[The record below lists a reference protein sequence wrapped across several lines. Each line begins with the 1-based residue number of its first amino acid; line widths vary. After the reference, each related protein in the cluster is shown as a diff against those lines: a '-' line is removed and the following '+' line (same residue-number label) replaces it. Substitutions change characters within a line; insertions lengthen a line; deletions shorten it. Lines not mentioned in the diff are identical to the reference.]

1 MKNTEKLFY
10 SVVILTCACFFSC
23 KDKNDD
29 NTNPT
34 QEQATNNYVDHW
46 IYSEMSNYYLWNAHL
61 PESPDYYSNPNDFFH
76 SICYWYDKNTNPDGD
91 RFSWIQ
97 ENYVDLMDM
106 LSGISNDEIGF
117 ELMLYYFDQQKDVVG
132 EIQYVKK
139 NTPAQ
144 QAGLKR
150 GQFFSKINGT
160 VLNES
165 NYSDL
170 LSNLKGNF
178 SITLHDIE
186 VKNGSLIF
194 ADTIE
199 KNISTISNYADD
211 PVFFDTVYSVSNK
224 KIGYL
229 VYNFFAD
236 DPNNGSKNYD
246 VELANVFSNFKQKNT
261 SDLVVDLRYN
271 SGGSLESA
279 AYLASMLV
287 KNRSTKEVF
296 LRGEYNS
303 ILTDAIIQQE
313 GESALYSYFVDTIA
327 NKNKQVLP
335 NIGNLLQNL
344 VILTGPY
351 TASASEMVI
360 NGLKP
365 YMNVTLLGDTTI
377 GKNVGSI
384 TIYDEKNTDKNKW
397 GIQPIIAKFYNSNN
411 QSDFTAG
418 FVPDILDQDD
428 YYPKYDLGDL
438 REGMLRNAIQY
449 ITGISL
455 FELKS
460 SGIKPK
466 QASLR
471 SIDSSVSRKVWTNKI
486 IMPANSLPK
495 MK

>member
-1 MKNTEKLFY
+1 MKNTKKLSYLFFM
-10 SVVILTCACFFSC
+10 LTCIFFFSC
-23 KDKNDD
+23 KEESA
-29 NTNPT
+29 
-34 QEQATNNYVDHW
+34 EQKVLKSNNYVNNW
-46 IYSEMSNYYLWNAHL
+46 MYGEMDFYYLWNDYL
-61 PESPDYYSNPNDFFH
+61 PAKPDYNLNPNDFFQ
-76 SICYWYDKNTNPDGD
+76 SICYWYDKNTNPEGD

-97 ENYVDLMDM
+97 ENYVDLMNM
-106 LSGISNDEIGF
+106 LTGISSDEIGF
-117 ELMLYYFDQQKDVVG
+117 ELMLYYLNQQKDIVG

-160 VLNES
+160 ALNES
-165 NYSDL
+165 NYGDL
-170 LSNLKGNF
+170 LFNLKGNF

-186 VKNGSLIF
+186 AKNGSLIF
-194 ADTIE
+194 TDTIE

-211 PVFFDTVYSVSNK
+211 PVFLDTIYSVNNK
-224 KIGYL
+224 NIGYL

-236 DPNNGSKNYD
+236 DPNDNSKKYD
-246 VELANVFSNFKQKNT
+246 VELANVFSNFKQKNIT
-261 SDLVVDLRYN
+261 DLIVDLRYN

-279 AYLASMLV
+279 VDLASMLV

-303 ILTDAIIQQE
+303 ILTKAIVQQE

-327 NKNKQVLP
+327 NKNKQALP
-335 NIGNLLQNL
+335 NVGDLLQNL

-384 TIYDEKNTDKNKW
+384 TIYDEKNTNKNKW
-397 GIQPIIAKFYNSNN
+397 GIQPIITKLYNSAN

-418 FVPDILDQDD
+418 FIPNILDQDD

-438 REGMLRNAIQY
+438 REGMLNNAIGY
-449 ITGISL
+449 ITDSSSP
-455 FELKS
+455 ELKS
-460 SGIKPK
+460 SGIRTKRI
-466 QASLR
+466 SLR
-471 SIDSSVSRKVWTNKI
+471 SIDASVSRKTWTNKI

-495 MK
+495 PE